1 MLIIIYY
8 SNLPS
13 FFSGYPI
20 YLDKGR
26 FFNGNAIFSKT
37 NFFKLN
43 PIYFSSLC
51 FKRYNRLKCTNSSY
65 SNLKTNMS
73 TIELSIRERFR
84 ELFENDFLIVLAYN
98 LNGIILD
105 ANYNFLES
113 FGYNPE
119 EVINKAFKDFILKE
133 DFAQSVEIIKVL
145 KETGTI
151 KKVNTYRVRK
161 KDGSYIFLEVFGIP
175 LIKERK
181 IYAVLAIGHD
191 VSKLK
196 ISEKKLRDSET
207 KYRNLFESSTFS
219 IVLIDLDGTIKDV
232 NSTTENFL
240 GYNREDVIGKNFLN
254 FPLYSPEMIPFL
266 KERLKLYARG
276 DKLKQIELKL
286 FKKDGSVVWV
296 NPFVSLVDIDGKA
309 HIQIIFN
316 DVTSRIEA
324 ERKLKMSETKYKEAY
339 ERENFY
345 KDLFTHDTRNI
356 LQSMLGSLE
365 LCEINA
371 ESIEKNEELKNILK
385 LFKEQVYRGAN
396 LVKNVRTFTELTE
409 SEITLKSVD
418 AKLVLNNAVKLI
430 EHYKEKN
437 KINITIECQSDTCF
451 VQANDFLIDVFENIL
466 INSIIHNQSQ
476 IIEIIVKIYKSTDNR
491 NHVLNF
497 EFIDNG
503 AGIPEYK
510 KEIIFTR
517 FKKESNSVSGM
528 GFGLSLVK
536 TILDKYNAKIKV
548 KSKVKDDHTKGSI
561 FLITFPISN

>member
-1 MLIIIYY
+1 
-8 SNLPS
+8 
-13 FFSGYPI
+13 
-20 YLDKGR
+20 
-26 FFNGNAIFSKT
+26 
-37 NFFKLN
+37 
-43 PIYFSSLC
+43 
-51 FKRYNRLKCTNSSY
+51 
-65 SNLKTNMS
+65 MS
-73 TIELSIRERFR
+73 IVELSIRERFR

-105 ANYNFLES
+105 ANYNFLKS

-119 EVINKAFKDFILKE
+119 EVVNKHFKDFILKE
-133 DFAQSVEIIKVL
+133 DFAQRVEIVKDL

-151 KKVNTYRVRK
+151 KKVDTYRVKK
-161 KDGSYIFLEVFGIP
+161 KDGSYVFLEVFGIP
-175 LIKERK
+175 LIREGKV
-181 IYAVLAIGHD
+181 YAVLAIGHD
-191 VSKLK
+191 ISKLK

-207 KYRNLFESSTFS
+207 KYRNLFESSSFS
-219 IVLIDLDGTIKDV
+219 IVLIDLEGNINDI

-240 GYNREDVIGKNFLN
+240 GYKREDVIGKSFLN

-286 FKKDGSVVWV
+286 SKKDGPVVWV

-356 LQSMLGSLE
+356 LQSMLASLE

-371 ESIEKNEELKNILK
+371 ESIDKNEDLKNILK
-385 LFKEQVYRGAN
+385 IFKEQVYRGAN

-409 SEITLKSVD
+409 SEIALKRVD
-418 AKLVLNNAVKLI
+418 TKLVLNNAVKLI

-437 KINITIECQSDTCF
+437 KINIAIECQSDTCF
-451 VQANDFLIDVFENIL
+451 VQANDFLIDVFENLL
-466 INSIIHNQSQ
+466 INAIIHNQNQ
-476 IIEIIVKIYKSTDNR
+476 IIEILIKIYSTTDYGNR
-491 NHVLNF
+491 RLNF

-503 AGIPEYK
+503 VGIPEYK

-528 GFGLSLVK
+528 GLGLSLVK

-548 KSKVKDDHTKGSI
+548 KNKVKDDHTKGSI